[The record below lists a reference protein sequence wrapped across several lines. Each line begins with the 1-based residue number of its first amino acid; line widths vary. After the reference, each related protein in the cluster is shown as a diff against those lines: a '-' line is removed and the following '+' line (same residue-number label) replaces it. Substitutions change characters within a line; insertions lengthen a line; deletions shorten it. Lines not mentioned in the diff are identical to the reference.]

1 MKNVRKLIPIR
12 NLTAVKV
19 MKSLAKGVA
28 IPVTIRTAFEE
39 MKLPYRP

>member
-12 NLTAVKV
+12 NLTVVKV
-19 MKSLAKGVA
+19 IKSLAKGVA

-39 MKLPYRP
+39 MKLP